1 LLVKIIATGDDVSSS
16 DLVRGGI
23 SMKTLCFAL
32 LLSSSF
38 FLAQNN
44 SSTTNQASSKDAK
57 GQVTLQ
63 GCVERSSGDY
73 ILMKQDPGVTYEL
86 QATGKT
92 KLHQFLGQQVEV
104 TGTTSPSMSTSSDT
118 SARSGSPSP
127 VTLTITSI
135 KTVAK
140 ECTAH

>member
-1 LLVKIIATGDDVSSS
+1 MRNIWIAT
-16 DLVRGGI
+16 
-23 SMKTLCFAL
+23 L
-32 LLSSSF
+32 LLSGSF
-38 FLAQNN
+38 LLAQDG
-44 SSTTNQASSKDAK
+44 ASSNSGRQAAKDSK

-63 GCVERSSGDY
+63 GCLSRSSGDY

-86 QATGKT
+86 QASGKT
-92 KLHQFLGQQVEV
+92 KLRHYLGQQVEV
-104 TGTTSPSMSTSSDT
+104 SGTESPSMSTSSDS

-135 KTVAK
+135 KTIAK